1 MQQAQANEQEIVQE
15 TSTKK
20 LTETAPSI
28 IAMNRRTQQDQQQDQ
43 EQDQQQTIT
52 TLRLPSSETKKIKK
66 PIAAIPTAADDAAL
80 LEEMDLPFCFHVA
93 ATTL

>member
-20 LTETAPSI
+20 LTEAAPSI
-28 IAMNRRTQQDQQQDQ
+28 IAMNRRTQQDQQEDQ

-52 TLRLPSSETKKIKK
+52 TLRPSSETKKIKK